1 MHAAWEQRKKGN
13 DAKTASAENVKGGV
27 GNILS
32 ELQSYISSMEKEAT
46 VKDAR
51 ISELEDELGETKRL
65 LAEVEYELS
74 IVKDDLND
82 SRMKSSKI

>member
-1 MHAAWEQRKKGN
+1 
-13 DAKTASAENVKGGV
+13 
-27 GNILS
+27 
-32 ELQSYISSMEKEAT
+32 MEKEAT

-51 ISELEDELGETKRL
+51 ISELEEELGETKRL

-82 SRMKSSKI
+82 SHMKSNKI